1 MAPVL
6 PWPRVVAAAPAAPP
20 TAPPTTAPRVESLS
34 TCCPMAAPAAP
45 PTPPPTA
52 VFASLA
58 SAPPDA
64 QRPRTA
70 ARIACSRI
78 PLGFIA
84 LSLYRHVILHAKCH
98 NYHQIVHSLCV
109 AARNNCDLTAEKTIG

>member
-20 TAPPTTAPRVESLS
+20 TAPPTTAPRVEFGS
-34 TCCPMAAPAAP
+34 TCCPIAAPAAP
-45 PTPPPTA
+45 PTPPPIA

-78 PLGFIA
+78 PLGFIVPP
-84 LSLYRHVILHAKCH
+84 LLIRHIACPVPYLPP
-98 NYHQIVHSLCV
+98 NSSQLCA
-109 AARNNCDLTAEKTIG
+109 AARNNGN